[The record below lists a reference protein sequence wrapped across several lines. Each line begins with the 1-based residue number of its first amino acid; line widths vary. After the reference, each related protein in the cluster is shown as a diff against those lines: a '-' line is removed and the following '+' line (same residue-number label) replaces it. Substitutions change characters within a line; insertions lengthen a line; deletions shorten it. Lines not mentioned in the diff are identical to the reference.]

1 MVRAM
6 RTITAIEAAKRRK
19 SRVNIFLDGAFAFS
33 LGAEVAEEQGLHL
46 GQALPEPL
54 IEELGRLD
62 RCQRCLNAALRLLSY
77 RPRSEVEIRMRLK
90 LKRGFDDETIDSVIL
105 QLRARQLI
113 DDAAF
118 ARFWRENRE
127 SFSPRSERMLK
138 LELRRKGIAPEVIDQ
153 VLEGIDED
161 EDAYRAAQKKARS
174 LSREDHDAF
183 RGKLGEFLR
192 RRGFSYEVASR
203 AIERIWRDATEQ
215 PSLP

>member
-1 MVRAM
+1 M

-33 LGAEVAEEQGLHL
+33 LGAEVAEEKGLHL

-90 LKRGFDDETIDSVIL
+90 RGCDDETIDRGIL

-118 ARFWRENRE
+118 ARFWRENRD

-138 LELRRKGIAPEVIDQ
+138 LELRRKGIAPEVIEQ

-161 EDAYRAAQKKARS
+161 GDAYRAAQKKARS

-183 RGKLGEFLR
+183 KRKLGEFLR

-215 PSLP
+215 PYLP